1 MKILL
6 VFNDPPYGT
15 EPTYNGLRLATALL
29 KADKEGGIT
38 VFMMGDAVISARRGQ
53 KTSDGYYNLEH
64 MLKRIVAGKGVVLLC
79 GKCMDARGMIDD
91 GIMNGSRR
99 STMDELTAA
108 SMAADR
114 VLVF

>member
-1 MKILL
+1 
-6 VFNDPPYGT
+6 
-15 EPTYNGLRLATALL
+15 
-29 KADKEGGIT
+29 
-38 VFMMGDAVISARRGQ
+38 
-53 KTSDGYYNLEH
+53 
-64 MLKRIVAGKGVVLLC
+64 
-79 GKCMDARGMIDD
+79 MDARGMIDD